1 MRPFRA
7 AARPAAPRSAPQ
19 RRAEEPDVIL
29 KSPTTQGGGTVAH
42 FFLKK
47 PPRGGGDASAC
58 AGLAGARAVAG
69 GRAAGGRLAP
79 GGGRAGRRRRG
90 GAGQGERD
98 MPCCGGSDADD
109 WYADEE
115 LQGKKEAD
123 QLPPGRAARRQS
135 FGAVRDMLGGIP
147 GVGSSAHLKEAY
159 RKFCQADRDGS
170 GEIDSQEFRAA
181 FNLPD
186 TPYLQ
191 RLWSFFDMDG
201 SGGIGFRE
209 FVYGLSR
216 FTRNGEGSASTFA
229 FHLFDAD
236 GSGAISRGEFLR
248 AFGSSV
254 QTVHARNHSTW
265 GPDRV
270 ESADVL
276 KMGSKVHK
284 DMLMYINSLT
294 SDLALQEF
302 DMVFHKFPKSFAHAA
317 ELWGLISVY
326 SREAEQVMRQLKQS
340 GRLGAF
346 LGSIGVEKS
355 DFYEREKQAKR
366 AKREDRLRHRQAEQR
381 YGERW
386 RGGAPERDEART
398 GDDLATRHFGDEE
411 QERSE
416 YIGTRRKSTLRST
429 LSRKSSAFGQRL
441 TSVLSVRRRAPS
453 HVRPAREAFG
463 GEEPPRKAKK
473 REDLKVL
480 ARGPS
485 RNSILDGIFNKM
497 LQSLKAQDTQSAPK
511 ADDQGGQRAQR
522 TAAAGAPKAANRKSL
537 ISQASLRVRNS
548 ITGIREAVQS
558 RGRKQRRA

>member
-1 MRPFRA
+1 M
-7 AARPAAPRSAPQ
+7 
-19 RRAEEPDVIL
+19 
-29 KSPTTQGGGTVAH
+29 GW
-42 FFLKK
+42 
-47 PPRGGGDASAC
+47 
-58 AGLAGARAVAG
+58 
-69 GRAAGGRLAP
+69 
-79 GGGRAGRRRRG
+79 GRAG
-90 GAGQGERD
+90 QGRAKA
-98 MPCCGGSDADD
+98 MSCCGGSDVDD
-109 WYADEE
+109 WYADEV
-115 LQGKKEAD
+115 QGKKREGE
-123 QLPPGRAARRQS
+123 LPPGQTARRKS
-135 FGAVRDMLGGIP
+135 FGAVRDMLGGVP
-147 GVGSSAHLKEAY
+147 GAGSSKHLKEAY

-170 GEIDSQEFRAA
+170 GSIDTGEFQAA

-254 QTVHARNHSTW
+254 QTVHARNHNTW

-270 ESADVL
+270 ESAEVV

-284 DMLMYINSLT
+284 DMLMYINSLR

-302 DMVFHKFPKSFAHAA
+302 DMVFHKFPKSFAHAT

-326 SREAEQVMRQLKQS
+326 SREAELVMRQLKQS

-346 LGSIGVEKS
+346 LGSIGVKKS

-366 AKREDRLRHRQAEQR
+366 AEREDRLRHRQAELR

-386 RGGAPERDEART
+386 RGETSGRDEAGV
-398 GDDLATRHFGDEE
+398 GDDLAERRFGEEE
-411 QERSE
+411 QECSE
-416 YIGTRRKSTLRST
+416 YIGTKRKSTLRGT

-441 TSVLSVRRRAPS
+441 SSVLSVRRRAPS
-453 HVRPAREAFG
+453 HVSPARQAFG
-463 GEEPPRKAKK
+463 AEEAPRTAKK
-473 REDLKVL
+473 REDLKAL

-485 RNSILDGIFNKM
+485 RNSILEGIFNKM
-497 LQSLKAQDTQSAPK
+497 LRSTEAQDTEGASEK
-511 ADDQGGQRAQR
+511 DDQGGRRAQR
-522 TAAAGAPKAANRKSL
+522 AATADALKAPHRKSL
-537 ISQASLRVRNS
+537 VSQASMRIRSS
-548 ITGIREAVQS
+548 ITGIGQAVRG